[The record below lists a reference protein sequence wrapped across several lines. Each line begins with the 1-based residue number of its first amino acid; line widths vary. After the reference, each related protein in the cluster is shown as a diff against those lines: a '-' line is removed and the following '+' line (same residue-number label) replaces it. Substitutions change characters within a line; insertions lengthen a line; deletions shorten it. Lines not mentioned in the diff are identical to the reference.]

1 MRSDCMLWSYFLA
14 SRLRQSFSIGLFSE
28 RTSQVAG
35 TGRSSA
41 SGKPFTYQRGFAKTS
56 GGRDERQFAVQPLVE
71 PLEQAGAA
79 DHVGPRPRDIQ
90 FRGENGRGHGCFCS
104 WPLRPA
110 FFFSS
115 FFRARENRYK
125 QWCDAFKST
134 YVGGLHPFLH
144 EAPEGLLPCS

>member
-1 MRSDCMLWSYFLA
+1 MLWSYFLA

-35 TGRSSA
+35 T
-41 SGKPFTYQRGFAKTS
+41 
-56 GGRDERQFAVQPLVE
+56 GRDERQFAVQPLVE

-144 EAPEGLLPCS
+144 EAPEGLFPCS